1 MPARFINVSNS
12 GQAKFTRVTGNGRA
26 VFGGGGGG
34 GGTTSTTTTTTTI
47 SMPYYSYGATRCSTG
62 GSVTVISVNSLTRF
76 STYKTSDAAPP
87 ATSEC
92 YTINT
97 TVTMTADAPTH
108 TFYIT
113 DTNDCLDSS
122 CIQ

>member
-1 MPARFINVSNS
+1 MP
-12 GQAKFTRVTGNGRA
+12 AKFTNVNNSGRANFRNVNNSGRA
-26 VFGGGGGG
+26 VFGEVSTG
-34 GGTTSTTTTTTTI
+34 TTTTTTTV

-62 GSVTVISVNSLTRF
+62 ASVTVISVNSLTRF
-76 STYKTSDAAPP
+76 SIYKTSDAAPP

-97 TVTMTADAPTH
+97 VATMTADAPTH
-108 TFYIT
+108 TFYAT
-113 DTNDCLDSS
+113 DTNSCLDSS